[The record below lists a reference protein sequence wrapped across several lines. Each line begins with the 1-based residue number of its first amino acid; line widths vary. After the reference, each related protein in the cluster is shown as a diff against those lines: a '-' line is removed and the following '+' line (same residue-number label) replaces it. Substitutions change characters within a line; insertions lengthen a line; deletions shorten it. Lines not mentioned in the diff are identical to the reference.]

1 MYNKSSFMNISY
13 FKEKKIFLFSI
24 FLFFLIRIFFFQK
37 GLNFNSFGFWQIA
50 NLNLLK
56 EDLIKT
62 IYYFHYQPPLWNMLI
77 GSIIK
82 MTGQSEDLAKNILL
96 LIHWSFSIGILFV
109 IYKLKIKL
117 DFNNK
122 IFFICLLTTI
132 LNPSLIFFENFALY
146 NHFSCFIFFLIFY
159 NFYLLTESKNIKY
172 EYYILFLSLILTWTW
187 PIFHPIF
194 IIIIFFLITYLK
206 NIFEI
211 KSLII
216 SLVFFSLSLT
226 PSIKN
231 KYEFNFFGNGS
242 GLGQNMSGLVYWNDD
257 LREKCSYNNLSEN
270 IDKNSKYREKIK
282 HPGLLYE
289 NHVQNSIQ
297 ALDKSGY
304 CLKNSIY
311 EIKNNFS
318 KYFFYRL
325 RVLLAS
331 HNRFSFEY
339 FQPPKNFNNYFDFFN
354 NLKKEDY
361 LWAIKKILINLF
373 FSFYY
378 LTLIFYFFKIKDNQN
393 FKKAS
398 LCIFLLH
405 IYILV
410 IGTFL
415 NNQEQERFR
424 YTSGIFLNFLFF
436 YIIFKFN
443 YFLRKFFDYKKY

>member
-1 MYNKSSFMNISY
+1 M
-13 FKEKKIFLFSI
+13 
-24 FLFFLIRIFFFQK
+24 
-37 GLNFNSFGFWQIA
+37 
-50 NLNLLK
+50 
-56 EDLIKT
+56 
-62 IYYFHYQPPLWNMLI
+62 
-77 GSIIK
+77 
-82 MTGQSEDLAKNILL
+82 
-96 LIHWSFSIGILFV
+96 V
-109 IYKLKIKL
+109 
-117 DFNNK
+117 
-122 IFFICLLTTI
+122 
-132 LNPSLIFFENFALY
+132 
-146 NHFSCFIFFLIFY
+146 
-159 NFYLLTESKNIKY
+159 YLLM
-172 EYYILFLSLILTWTW
+172 
-187 PIFHPIF
+187 
-194 IIIIFFLITYLK
+194 TYLK

-216 SLVFFSLSLT
+216 SLVFLLLSLT

-242 GLGQNMSGLVYWNDD
+242 GLGQNMSGLIYWNDE
-257 LREKCSYNNLSEN
+257 LRETCSYNNLFEN
-270 IDKNSKYREKIK
+270 FEKNGKYSQNIK
-282 HPGLLYE
+282 HPSLLYK
-289 NHVQNSIQ
+289 NHIQNSLE

-339 FQPPKNFNNYFDFFN
+339 FQPPLNFNKFFDFFG
-354 NLKKEDY
+354 NLKKEDFS
-361 LWAIKKILINLF
+361 WAIKKIIINLF
-373 FSFYY
+373 FAFYY
-378 LTLIFYFFKIKDNQN
+378 FILIFYFFKIKDNEN

-405 IYILV
+405 IYILI

-436 YIIFKFN
+436 YVISKYNF
-443 YFLRKFFDYKKY
+443 YFREILTIKKNK

>member
-1 MYNKSSFMNISY
+1 MNISY

-37 GLNFNSFGFWQIA
+37 GITFNGFGYWQIA
-50 NLNLLK
+50 NLDLLK

-62 IYYFHYQPPLWNMLI
+62 IYYFHYQPPLWNTLI

-82 MTGQSEDLAKNILL
+82 ITSQSEDLAKNILL

-109 IYKLKIKL
+109 IYKIKIKI

-122 IFFICLLTTI
+122 IFLISLLTII

-146 NHFSCFIFFLIFY
+146 NHFSCFVFFLIFY
-159 NFYLLTESKNIKY
+159 NFYLLAKNKNIKY
-172 EYYILFLSLILTWTW
+172 EYYILSLSLILTWTW

-194 IIIIFFLITYLK
+194 IIIVYLLMAYLK

-216 SLVFFSLSLT
+216 SFVFLLLSLT

-242 GLGQNMSGLVYWNDD
+242 GLGQNMSGLIYWNDE
-257 LREKCSYNNLSEN
+257 LRKTCGYNNLSEN
-270 IDKNSKYREKIK
+270 IEKYGKYSQRIK
-282 HPGLLYE
+282 HPSLLYK
-289 NHVQNSIQ
+289 NHVQNSLE

-311 EIKNNFS
+311 AIKNNFS

-339 FQPPKNFNNYFDFFN
+339 FQPPINFN
-354 NLKKEDY
+354 
-361 LWAIKKILINLF
+361 
-373 FSFYY
+373 
-378 LTLIFYFFKIKDNQN
+378 
-393 FKKAS
+393 
-398 LCIFLLH
+398 
-405 IYILV
+405 
-410 IGTFL
+410 TF
-415 NNQEQERFR
+415 
-424 YTSGIFLNFLFF
+424 
-436 YIIFKFN
+436 
-443 YFLRKFFDYKKY
+443 

>member
-1 MYNKSSFMNISY
+1 MNTSY

-37 GLNFNSFGFWQIA
+37 GITFNGFGYWQIA
-50 NLNLLK
+50 NLDLLK

-62 IYYFHYQPPLWNMLI
+62 IYYFHYQPPLWNILI

-82 MTGQSEDLAKNILL
+82 ITSQSEDLAKNILL

-109 IYKLKIKL
+109 IYKIKIKI

-122 IFFICLLTTI
+122 IFLISLLIII

-146 NHFSCFIFFLIFY
+146 NHFSCFVFFLIFY
-159 NFYLLTESKNIKY
+159 NFYLLTKNKNIKY

-194 IIIIFFLITYLK
+194 IIIVYLLIAYLK

-216 SLVFFSLSLT
+216 SLVFLLLSLT

-242 GLGQNMSGLVYWNDD
+242 GLGQNMSGLIYWNDE
-257 LREKCSYNNLSEN
+257 LRKTCGYNNLSEN
-270 IDKNSKYREKIK
+270 IEKYGKYNQNIK
-282 HPGLLYE
+282 HPSLLYK
-289 NHVQNSIQ
+289 NHIQNSLE
-297 ALDKSGY
+297 ALDRSGY
-304 CLKNSIY
+304 CLKNSIH

-339 FQPPKNFNNYFDFFN
+339 FQPPLNFNKSFDFFS

-361 LWAIKKILINLF
+361 SWAIKKILINLF
-373 FSFYY
+373 FAFYY
-378 LTLIFYFFKIKDNQN
+378 LILIFYFLKIKDNEN

-405 IYILV
+405 IYILL

-436 YIIFKFN
+436 YIISKYNF
-443 YFLRKFFDYKKY
+443 YFREIFTIKKN

>member
-1 MYNKSSFMNISY
+1 MNISY
-13 FKEKKIFLFSI
+13 FKEKKIFLLSI
-24 FLFFLIRIFFFQK
+24 LLFFLIRVFFFYK
-37 GLNFNSFGFWQIA
+37 EINFNGFGFWQIA

-62 IYYFHYQPPLWNMLI
+62 IYYFHYQPPLWNLLI
-77 GSIIK
+77 GSTIK
-82 MTGQSEDLAKNILL
+82 IAGQSEDLMKNILL
-96 LIHWSFSIGILFV
+96 LIHWSFSIGILFI
-109 IYKLKIKL
+109 IYKLKLKL
-117 DFNNK
+117 NFNNK
-122 IFFICLLTTI
+122 IFFISLLIII

-159 NFYLLTESKNIKY
+159 NYYLLAESKNIKY

-194 IIIIFFLITYLK
+194 IIVIFCLTIYLK
-206 NIFEI
+206 NIFEF

-216 SLVFFSLSLT
+216 SLAFFLVSLT

-242 GLGQNMSGLVYWNDD
+242 GLGQNMSGLIYWNDE
-257 LREKCSYNNLSEN
+257 LRETCSYNNLSEN
-270 IDKNSKYREKIK
+270 IEENDKYKQKIK
-282 HPGLLYE
+282 HPGLLYKK
-289 NHVQNSIQ
+289 HIQNSLQ
-297 ALDKSGY
+297 ALNKSKY
-304 CLKNSIY
+304 CLKNSIH
-311 EIKNNFS
+311 EIRNNFS

-339 FQPPKNFNNYFDFFN
+339 FQPPINFNNYFDFFS
-354 NLKKEDY
+354 NLKKNDY
-361 LWAIKKILINLF
+361 SWAVKKILINLF
-373 FSFYY
+373 FLFYY
-378 LTLIFYFFKIKDNQN
+378 LILIFYFFKIKDNEN

-405 IYILV
+405 IYILL

-436 YIIFKFN
+436 YIIIKFN
-443 YFLRKFFDYKKY
+443 FYFKKIFNYKRG

>member
-1 MYNKSSFMNISY
+1 
-13 FKEKKIFLFSI
+13 
-24 FLFFLIRIFFFQK
+24 
-37 GLNFNSFGFWQIA
+37 
-50 NLNLLK
+50 
-56 EDLIKT
+56 
-62 IYYFHYQPPLWNMLI
+62 MLI

-82 MTGQSEDLAKNILL
+82 ITSQSEDIAKIVLL

-109 IYKLKIKL
+109 IYKIKIKI

-122 IFFICLLTTI
+122 IFLISLLTII

-146 NHFSCFIFFLIFY
+146 NHFSCFVFFLIFY
-159 NFYLLTESKNIKY
+159 NFYLLAKNKNIKY
-172 EYYILFLSLILTWTW
+172 EYYILSLSLILTWTW

-194 IIIIFFLITYLK
+194 IIIVYLLMAYLK

-216 SLVFFSLSLT
+216 SFVFLLLSLT

-242 GLGQNMSGLVYWNDD
+242 GLGQNMSGLIYWNDE
-257 LREKCSYNNLSEN
+257 LRETCGYNNLSEN
-270 IDKNSKYREKIK
+270 IEKYGKYSQRIK
-282 HPGLLYE
+282 HPSLLYK
-289 NHVQNSIQ
+289 NHIQNSLE

-339 FQPPKNFNNYFDFFN
+339 FQPPLNFNKFFDFFG
-354 NLKKEDY
+354 NLKKV
-361 LWAIKKILINLF
+361 KN
-373 FSFYY
+373 
-378 LTLIFYFFKIKDNQN
+378 
-393 FKKAS
+393 
-398 LCIFLLH
+398 
-405 IYILV
+405 
-410 IGTFL
+410 
-415 NNQEQERFR
+415 
-424 YTSGIFLNFLFF
+424 
-436 YIIFKFN
+436 
-443 YFLRKFFDYKKY
+443 

>member
-1 MYNKSSFMNISY
+1 MNISY
-13 FKEKKIFLFSI
+13 FKEKKILLFSI
-24 FLFFLIRIFFFQK
+24 FLFFLIRIFFFQR
-37 GLNFNSFGFWQIA
+37 GITFNGFGYWQIA
-50 NLNLLK
+50 NLDLLK
-56 EDLIKT
+56 KDLIKT

-82 MTGQSEDLAKNILL
+82 ITSQSEDLAKNILL

-109 IYKLKIKL
+109 IYKIKIKI

-122 IFFICLLTTI
+122 IFLISLLIII

-146 NHFSCFIFFLIFY
+146 NHFSCFVFFLIFY
-159 NFYLLTESKNIKY
+159 NFYLLAKNKNIKY
-172 EYYILFLSLILTWTW
+172 EYYILSLSLILTWTW

-194 IIIIFFLITYLK
+194 IIIVYLLMAYLK

-216 SLVFFSLSLT
+216 SFVFLLLSLT

-242 GLGQNMSGLVYWNDD
+242 GLGQNMSGLIYWNDE
-257 LREKCSYNNLSEN
+257 LRETCSYNNLFEN
-270 IDKNSKYREKIK
+270 FEKNGKYSQNIK
-282 HPGLLYE
+282 HPSLLYK
-289 NHVQNSIQ
+289 NHIQNSLE
-297 ALDKSGY
+297 ALDRSGY
-304 CLKNSIY
+304 CLKNSIH

-339 FQPPKNFNNYFDFFN
+339 FQPPLNFNKSFDFFS

-361 LWAIKKILINLF
+361 SWAIKKILINLF
-373 FSFYY
+373 FAFYY
-378 LTLIFYFFKIKDNQN
+378 LILIFYFLKIKDNEN

-405 IYILV
+405 IYILI

-436 YIIFKFN
+436 YIISKYNF
-443 YFLRKFFDYKKY
+443 YFREIFTIKKN

>member
-1 MYNKSSFMNISY
+1 MNISY
-13 FKEKKIFLFSI
+13 FKEKKILLFSI
-24 FLFFLIRIFFFQK
+24 FLFFLIRIFFFQR
-37 GLNFNSFGFWQIA
+37 GITFNGFGYWQIA
-50 NLNLLK
+50 NLDLLK

-82 MTGQSEDLAKNILL
+82 ITSQSEDLAKNILL

-109 IYKLKIKL
+109 IYKLKIKIN
-117 DFNNK
+117 FSNK
-122 IFFICLLTTI
+122 IFFISLLVII

-146 NHFSCFIFFLIFY
+146 NHFSCFVFFLIFY
-159 NFYLLTESKNIKY
+159 NFYLLAKDKNIKS
-172 EYYILFLSLILTWTW
+172 EYHILSLSLILTWTW

-194 IIIIFFLITYLK
+194 IIIVYLLIAYLK

-216 SLVFFSLSLT
+216 SFVFLLLSLT

-242 GLGQNMSGLVYWNDD
+242 GLGQNMSGLIYWNDE
-257 LREKCSYNNLSEN
+257 LRKTCGYNNLSEN
-270 IDKNSKYREKIK
+270 IEKYSKYSQRIK
-282 HPGLLYE
+282 HPSLLYK
-289 NHVQNSIQ
+289 NHVQNSLE

-311 EIKNNFS
+311 EIKNNFL

-339 FQPPKNFNNYFDFFN
+339 FQPPLNFNKSFDFFG
-354 NLKKEDY
+354 NLKKEDFS
-361 LWAIKKILINLF
+361 WAIKKILINLF
-373 FSFYY
+373 FAFYY
-378 LTLIFYFFKIKDNQN
+378 LILIFYFLKIKDNEN

-405 IYILV
+405 IYILI

-436 YIIFKFN
+436 YVISKYNF
-443 YFLRKFFDYKKY
+443 YFREILTIKKNK

>member
-1 MYNKSSFMNISY
+1 MNISY
-13 FKEKKIFLFSI
+13 FKEKKILLFSI
-24 FLFFLIRIFFFQK
+24 FLFFLIRIFFFQR
-37 GLNFNSFGFWQIA
+37 GITFNGFGYWQIA
-50 NLNLLK
+50 NLDLLK

-82 MTGQSEDLAKNILL
+82 ITSQSEDLAKNILL

-109 IYKLKIKL
+109 IYKIKIKM

-122 IFFICLLTTI
+122 IFLISLLTII

-146 NHFSCFIFFLIFY
+146 NHFSCFVFFLIFY
-159 NFYLLTESKNIKY
+159 NFYLLAKNKNIKY
-172 EYYILFLSLILTWTW
+172 EYYILSLSLILTWTW

-194 IIIIFFLITYLK
+194 IIIVYLLMAYLK

-216 SLVFFSLSLT
+216 SLVFLLLSLT

-242 GLGQNMSGLVYWNDD
+242 GLGQNMSGLIYWNDE
-257 LREKCSYNNLSEN
+257 LRETCGYNNLSKN
-270 IDKNSKYREKIK
+270 IEKDGKYSQNIK
-282 HPGLLYE
+282 HPSLLYK
-289 NHVQNSIQ
+289 NHAQNSLE

-339 FQPPKNFNNYFDFFN
+339 FQPPLNFNKSFDFFG
-354 NLKKEDY
+354 NLKKDDFS
-361 LWAIKKILINLF
+361 WTIKKILINLF
-373 FSFYY
+373 FAFYY
-378 LTLIFYFFKIKDNQN
+378 LILIFYFLKIKDNEN

-405 IYILV
+405 IYILI

-436 YIIFKFN
+436 YVISKYNF
-443 YFLRKFFDYKKY
+443 YFREILTIKKNK